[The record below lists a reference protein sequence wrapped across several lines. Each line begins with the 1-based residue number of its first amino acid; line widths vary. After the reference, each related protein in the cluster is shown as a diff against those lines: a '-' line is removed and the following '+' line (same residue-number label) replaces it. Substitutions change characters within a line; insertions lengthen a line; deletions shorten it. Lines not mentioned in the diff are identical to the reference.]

1 MHGED
6 GDDEIWASYYGNSE
20 IWGGAGDDLILSGV
34 TEAGGLTQ
42 EAFPRLPR
50 RSRFVAVG
58 DTPYKEEYVSYGNN
72 DIDGG
77 DGNDY
82 IIGG

>member
-6 GDDEIWASYYGNSE
+6 GDDEIWARLYGNSE

-34 TEAGGLTQ
+34 TEAGGLTL

-50 RSRFVAVG
+50 RATLVAPG
-58 DTPYKEEYVSYGNN
+58 YEYKENYPSYGNN

>member
-6 GDDEIWASYYGNSE
+6 GDDEIWASQYGDNE
-20 IWGGAGDDLILSGV
+20 IWGGAGDDMILSGV
-34 TEAGGLTQ
+34 VASGGFVP
-42 EAFPRLPR
+42 ANFPLMPR
-50 RSRFVAVG
+50 RANLPAF
-58 DTPYKEEYVSYGNN
+58 GNN
-72 DIDGG
+72 NRNTKPSWGSMDIDGG